1 MPFRGC
7 LSLARLARPSYDQRS
22 YNDTSPGYSVR
33 HSSHALNA
41 GQFRPL
47 AKGTQMFTRTI
58 GNSFLRSVV
67 QKASVVSAG
76 PKPNA
81 KPIAKAIL
89 IFAGYVVVCLNQA
102 ALGQSA
108 LNSSTGVELP
118 ATMRKKIVAGVTP
131 VGTVVQAKL
140 EVATLV
146 DGVVVPEN
154 AILSGEVTESAAKSD
169 TAPSRLAIRM
179 DSARWK
185 HHGAPQVLT
194 LTKKVYLTAWSYP
207 ATPSTIPDSLYQP
220 ASDLPSSR
228 QMTRLGS
235 PAPATRRLPDPDDS
249 SGGPASKRSDS
260 TTASNAAPHRVPI
273 KDVESTRARD
283 GAVRLTSR
291 HSNIKL
297 DKSTTYVFAGGE
309 LASGPV

>member
-1 MPFRGC
+1 
-7 LSLARLARPSYDQRS
+7 
-22 YNDTSPGYSVR
+22 
-33 HSSHALNA
+33 
-41 GQFRPL
+41 
-47 AKGTQMFTRTI
+47 MFTITI
-58 GNSFLRSVV
+58 GHSFTRSRV
-67 QKASVVSAG
+67 QKTAVVNVSVYSC
-76 PKPNA
+76 A
-81 KPIAKAIL
+81 KPIAKATL
-89 IFAGYVVVCLNQA
+89 IFGGFLIACFTQI
-102 ALGQSA
+102 ALAQSA
-108 LNSSTGVELP
+108 SNSSSGLELP

-146 DGVVVPEN
+146 DGVVIPEN

-169 TAPSRLAIRM
+169 TGPSRLAIRM
-179 DSARWK
+179 DSAHWK

-207 ATPSTIPDSLYQP
+207 AAASTIPDSLYQP
-220 ASDLPSSR
+220 PTDLPSSR
-228 QMTRLGS
+228 GMTRLGS
-235 PAPATRRLPDPDDS
+235 PPPTRRPPDPGDS
-249 SGGPASKRSDS
+249 SDSPASKQPAS
-260 TTASNAAPHRVPI
+260 TTTSNVAPHRVLM

-297 DKSTTYVFAGGE
+297 DKSTTYVFAGSE